1 MRSRNPSTRFRS
13 LRMTLRV
20 MFNKFLG
27 KFSKDLGIDLGTKNT
42 LVYTNEKGI
51 VINEPSVVAVN
62 TRTDEILA
70 VGEDAKR
77 MVGKTPGHIQAIKPL
92 VDGVISDFE
101 VTEKMLKYFIDKV
114 HTESFTL
121 IPRPRIVIG
130 IPLNITEVE
139 KKAVEDA
146 AKSAGAR
153 KVYLIEESMAAAI
166 GARLPVAEPRATMI
180 VDIGGGTT
188 EISVISLG
196 GVVAWKTLRIAG
208 NEFDNNIIQYVREE
222 FNILI
227 GEQVAEKV
235 KISIGS
241 AAELKEP
248 MNMEIRGR
256 DLINGLPRAV
266 NISDAQ
272 VHEAISRT
280 INQIIENI
288 KSTLETIPPE
298 LTSDIYEHGIILTGG
313 GALLRGLD
321 KEIAQNTKI
330 PVRIADDPLTCV
342 VRGAGI
348 LLEDTVLLDKIVS
361 PNDDN

>member
-1 MRSRNPSTRFRS
+1 
-13 LRMTLRV
+13 
-20 MFNKFLG
+20 MFNKLLG

-42 LVYTNEKGI
+42 LVYTEEKGI

-70 VGEDAKR
+70 VGNEAKR

-101 VTEKMLKYFIDKV
+101 VTEKMLKYFIDKA
-114 HTESFTL
+114 HQESFTL
-121 IPRPRIVIG
+121 MPRPRVVIG
-130 IPLNITEVE
+130 IPLDVTEVE

-153 KVYLIEESMAAAI
+153 EVFLIEESMAAAI
-166 GARLPVAEPRATMI
+166 GARLPVAEPTATMI

-196 GVVAWKTLRIAG
+196 GVVAWKTLRTAG
-208 NEFDNNIIQYVREE
+208 NTMDQNITQYVREE

-227 GEQVAEKV
+227 GEQVAEKT
-235 KISIGS
+235 KIMIGS
-241 AAELKEP
+241 ATELKES
-248 MNMEIRGR
+248 MDMEVRGR
-256 DLINGLPRAV
+256 DLIHGLPRAV
-266 NISDAQ
+266 TINDAK
-272 VHEAISRT
+272 VREAIGRT
-280 INQIIENI
+280 LSQIVENI
-288 KSTLETIPPE
+288 KSTLEVTPPE
-298 LTSDIYEHGIILTGG
+298 LVSDIYEHGIVLAGG

-321 KEIAQNTKI
+321 KEIAEATKI
-330 PVRIADDPLTCV
+330 PVRVADDPLTCV

-348 LLEDTVLLDKIVS
+348 LLSDKELLDKVLT
-361 PNDDN
+361 PGAEEL

>member
-1 MRSRNPSTRFRS
+1 
-13 LRMTLRV
+13 
-20 MFNKFLG
+20 MFNKLLG

-62 TRTDEILA
+62 VRTEEILA
-70 VGEDAKR
+70 VGDEAQK
-77 MVGKTPGHIQAIKPL
+77 MVGRTPGHIQAIKPL

-114 HTESFTL
+114 HSESFTL
-121 IPRPRIVIG
+121 IPRPRVVIG
-130 IPLNITEVE
+130 IPLDITEVE

-153 KVYLIEESMAAAI
+153 QVYLIEESMAAAI
-166 GARLPVAEPRATMI
+166 GARLPVADPTATMI

-196 GVVAWKTLRIAG
+196 GVVAWKTLRQAG
-208 NEFDNNIIQYVREE
+208 NALDNNIIQYVREE

-227 GEQVAEKV
+227 GEQVAESI
-235 KISIGS
+235 KIKIGS
-241 AAELKEP
+241 ATPLKEP
-248 MNMEIRGR
+248 MDMEVRGR

-266 NISDAQ
+266 TITDSQ
-272 VHEAISRT
+272 VREAIQKT

-288 KSTLETIPPE
+288 KITLETTPPE
-298 LTSDIYEHGIILTGG
+298 LVSDIYEHGIVLAGG
-313 GALLRGLD
+313 GALLRGID
-321 KEIAQNTKI
+321 KEIAQATKI

-342 VRGAGI
+342 VRGTGI
-348 LLEDTVLLDKIVS
+348 LLADDELLDKVIS
-361 PNDDN
+361 PGAEEM